1 MASEQDSQNWLAPS
15 RDYVSPS
22 SGFFFAPGVEKT
34 SLMAYLPS
42 RSMVNRLIE
51 HYWEAVHVLAKI
63 VHRPSFER
71 QLARFWDNF
80 QQGIE
85 PRASFQAIVFATLL
99 TSITSMSE
107 DRVLT
112 EFGVDKRNLVDNFRQ
127 GTEAALA
134 KANFLHTTKLE
145 TMQAFVMYLVS
156 HLSSLSY
163 CYLPLMPLT

>member
-1 MASEQDSQNWLAPS
+1 MASEQDSQDWLAPS

-107 DRVLT
+107 DRECLLSLEWTSVILST
-112 EFGVDKRNLVDNFRQ
+112 ISDK
-127 GTEAALA
+127 AL
-134 KANFLHTTKLE
+134 KPHWRRPTFYILPSWK
-145 TMQAFVMYLVS
+145 QCK
-156 HLSSLSY
+156 HLS
-163 CYLPLMPLT
+163 CIW